1 MIFTEK
7 IKKPV
12 AMTMAAAVCTLLMA
26 SSASAMAD
34 TGAATVYKAADAVS
48 LKQHVTALSED
59 IGVRLMGTPNEY
71 AAAEYIEGQLDSYGY
86 DGQILEYSINAST
99 VAAIDINGQEY
110 YGNYYFDGEMQ
121 TITNPVVTDCTVDV
135 SKVTGVEV
143 FDNWNIKEGN
153 IAVVNYSLFTQL
165 AKISSDK
172 VAADKKTAEEAGI
185 EYTGPEAT
193 TAYEYVLQA
202 TEKAYG
208 KEAAAMIIYNDSS
221 IGSLSIK
228 DSNWNAL
235 SGNKVPVIAV
245 NTPLGE
251 DILAGKA
258 NSISALNRSISWNVE
273 AVKEASTEEPE
284 SIIYV
289 TSHLDSVMGA
299 PGATDNASAVAAIL
313 ELAKQYKNV
322 DTGGVEI
329 HFVAF
334 GGEEEGLLGSA
345 AFVSRIPEEDKA
357 IAINFNM
364 DMLSSTGT
372 FYGEELNAVSLDI
385 AGGKSATFNIAAALI
400 ITGSEDMQ
408 FIEGTENL
416 RWFKYGYSD
425 HQSFQDS
432 GIDAASMIRVTD
444 ESDDIED
451 INHTYKDNMVDNY
464 SLDRH
469 VECTN
474 MVSKGIAKAID
485 SKFTKVLEYY
495 EDAENGKV
503 VAADADQL
511 SYLYDEVVYV
521 FEKADGTTTET
532 TGYASKDYAAI
543 APENATLVSAKGVG
557 TGTANIAGT
566 YDKPITE
573 QYSTSMVVKEV
584 AAPESSDTNFVDTDT
599 NVTVEF
605 TNPLPEGSQ
614 IIVEFKDVNNDAYE
628 GIDNLLAVVDISA
641 LKDGN
646 IIPISDN
653 LMEIQIPLSK
663 EMQGYKYYQVAYL
676 EDGQIVEKINATV
689 KGDMLVFVTD
699 HLSEYAILGSNTP
712 FVDDETDQT
721 TVAKATNANSSST
734 DNQTDTSTSTPVT
747 GDSTDVMAL
756 VLLMT
761 VAGATMVAAGVKK
774 KSN

>member
-34 TGAATVYKAADAVS
+34 TGAATVYKAADAAS

-86 DGQILEYSINAST
+86 DGQISEYTINASA
-99 VAAIDINGQEY
+99 VAAIDIGEKQHY
-110 YGNYYFDGEMQ
+110 ANYYYAGEMNQ
-121 TITNPVVTDCTVDV
+121 IINPNISNCTLSEPTQEDLDVISTWSISAGDLVVVNSSLFSNLEAL
-135 SKVTGVEV
+135 SKVQAETDGTETAL
-143 FDNWNIKEGN
+143 K
-153 IAVVNYSLFTQL
+153 
-165 AKISSDK
+165 SSDFINQA
-172 VAADKKTAEEAGI
+172 VDKAEEANASAI
-185 EYTGPEAT
+185 
-193 TAYEYVLQA
+193 V
-202 TEKAYG
+202 
-208 KEAAAMIIYNDSS
+208 IYNDTGLRSQS
-221 IGSLSIK
+221 VK
-228 DSNWNAL
+228 V
-235 SGNKVPVIAV
+235 SGNTIPVIGA
-245 NTPLGE
+245 NTVIGE
-251 DILAGKA
+251 ELISNAG
-258 NSISALNRSISWNVE
+258 NISISKVERPISWNVE

-299 PGATDNASAVAAIL
+299 PGATDNASAVAAVL
-313 ELAKQYKNV
+313 ELAKQYKDV

-334 GGEEEGLLGSA
+334 GGEEAGLLGSA
-345 AFVSRIPEEDKA
+345 AFISQIPEEDKA

-416 RWFKYGYSD
+416 RWFKYGSSD

-495 EDAENGKV
+495 EDAENGKI
-503 VAADADQL
+503 VAADTEQL
-511 SYLYDEVVYV
+511 SYLYDEIVYV
-521 FEKADGTTTET
+521 FEKADGTTTQT
-532 TGYASKDYAAI
+532 TGYATNDYAVM
-543 APENATLVSAKGVG
+543 APADATLVSAQGVG

-566 YDKPITE
+566 FDKPKTE

-584 AAPESSDTNFVDTDT
+584 AAPESSDTNFVDTGT

-614 IIVEFKDVNNDAYE
+614 ITVEFKDVNNDAYE

-653 LMEIQIPLSK
+653 LMEIQIPLSE
-663 EMQGYKYYQVAYL
+663 EMKGYKYYQVAYL
-676 EDGQIVEKINATV
+676 EDGQIVEKINAIV
-689 KGDMLVFVTD
+689 KGDILVFVTD

-721 TVAKATNANSSST
+721 TLAKATNANSSST
-734 DNQTDTSTSTPVT
+734 DNQTDTSTSTPIT
-747 GDSTDVMAL
+747 RDSTDVMAL
-756 VLLMT
+756 MLLMT

>member
-34 TGAATVYKAADAVS
+34 TGAATVYKAADAAS

-86 DGQILEYSINAST
+86 DGQISEYQIKENKATT
-99 VAAIDINGQEY
+99 VVTVKIGDKEY
-110 YGNYYFDGEMQ
+110 YGNYYFDDEMQ
-121 TITNPVVTDCTVDV
+121 TITNPVISDCQVDASSEV
-135 SKVTGVEV
+135 GTAV
-143 FDNWNIKEGN
+143 FDSWNITEGSV
-153 IAVVNYSLFTQL
+153 AVVNNSLFSKL
-165 AKISSDK
+165 AEPD
-172 VAADKKTAEEAGI
+172 G
-185 EYTGPEAT
+185 
-193 TAYEYVLQA
+193 
-202 TEKAYG
+202 EKASTG
-208 KEAAAMIIYNDSS
+208 KYIVQAAEKAAEKGAKALVVYNDSG
-221 IGSLSIK
+221 IKSLSLK
-228 DSNWNAL
+228 DV
-235 SGNKVPVIAV
+235 SGNTIPVIAV
-245 NTPLGE
+245 NTTLGE
-251 DILAGKA
+251 DILEGEAKE
-258 NSISALNRSISWNVE
+258 ISMLDRSISWNVE

-299 PGATDNASAVAAIL
+299 PGATDNASAVAAVL
-313 ELAKQYKNV
+313 ELAKQYKDV

-334 GGEEEGLLGSA
+334 GGEESGLLGSA
-345 AFVSRIPEEDKA
+345 AYVSQIPEEDKA

-364 DMLSSTGT
+364 DMLSTSW
-372 FYGEELNAVSLDI
+372 EDANAVSLDI
-385 AGGKSATFNIAAALI
+385 AGGESAAFNIAAALI
-400 ITGSEDMQ
+400 ITESEDMN
-408 FIEGTENL
+408 FIDGTENL
-416 RWFKYGYSD
+416 RWYEYGASD
-425 HQSFQDS
+425 HESFQNS
-432 GIDAASMIRVTD
+432 GIDAASMIRATD
-444 ESDDIED
+444 KTDAIEPV
-451 INHTYKDNMVDNY
+451 NHSYMDNMVDNY

-503 VAADADQL
+503 VAADSEQL
-511 SYLYDEVVYV
+511 SYLYDEIVYV
-521 FEKADGTTTET
+521 FEKADGTTTQT
-532 TGYASKDYAAI
+532 TGYAANDYAVI
-543 APENATLVSAKGVG
+543 APADATLVSAQGVG

-566 YDKPITE
+566 FDKPKTE

-584 AAPESSDTNFVDTDT
+584 AAPEGGETDFTDTDT
-599 NVTVEF
+599 DVTVEF
-605 TNPLPEGSQ
+605 SKPLPEGSQ
-614 IIVEFKDVNNDAYE
+614 IKVEFKDVNDAVYE

-653 LMEIQIPLSK
+653 LMEIQIPLSE
-663 EMQGYKYYQVAYL
+663 EMKGYKYYQVAYL
-676 EDGQIVEKINATV
+676 EDGQIVEKINAIV

>member
-34 TGAATVYKAADAVS
+34 TGAATVYKAADAAS

-86 DGQILEYSINAST
+86 DGQISEYTINASA
-99 VAAIDINGQEY
+99 VAAIDIGEKQY
-110 YGNYYFDGEMQ
+110 YANYYYAGEMNQ
-121 TITNPVVTDCTVDV
+121 IINPNISNCTLSEPTQEDLDVISTWNISAGDLVVVNSSLFSDLEAL
-135 SKVTGVEV
+135 SKVQAETDGTETAL
-143 FDNWNIKEGN
+143 K
-153 IAVVNYSLFTQL
+153 
-165 AKISSDK
+165 SSDFINQ
-172 VAADKKTAEEAGI
+172 AIDKAEEA
-185 EYTGPEAT
+185 
-193 TAYEYVLQA
+193 
-202 TEKAYG
+202 KAS
-208 KEAAAMIIYNDSS
+208 AIVIYNDTGLRSQS
-221 IGSLSIK
+221 VK
-228 DSNWNAL
+228 V
-235 SGNKVPVIAV
+235 SGNTIPVIGA
-245 NTPLGE
+245 NTVIGE
-251 DILAGKA
+251 ELISNAG
-258 NSISALNRSISWNVE
+258 NISISKVERPISWNVE
-273 AVKEASTEEPE
+273 AVKESSTKEPE
-284 SIIYV
+284 AIIYV

-299 PGATDNASAVAAIL
+299 PGATDNASAVAAVL
-313 ELAKQYKNV
+313 ELAKQYKDV

-334 GGEEEGLLGSA
+334 GGEEAGLLGSA
-345 AFVSRIPEEDKA
+345 AFVSQIPEEDKA

-400 ITGSEDMQ
+400 ITGSKDMQ

-416 RWFKYGYSD
+416 RWFKYGSSD

-503 VAADADQL
+503 VAADTEQL
-511 SYLYDEVVYV
+511 SYLYDEIVYV
-521 FEKADGTTTET
+521 FEKADGTTTQT
-532 TGYASKDYAAI
+532 TGYATNDYAVI
-543 APENATLVSAKGVG
+543 APADATLVSAQGVG

-566 YDKPITE
+566 FDKPKTE

-614 IIVEFKDVNNDAYE
+614 ITVEFKDVNNGAYE

-653 LMEIQIPLSK
+653 LMEIQIPLSE
-663 EMQGYKYYQVAYL
+663 EMKGYKYYQVAYL

-689 KGDMLVFVTD
+689 KGDILVFVTD

-721 TVAKATNANSSST
+721 TLAKATNANSSST
-734 DNQTDTSTSTPVT
+734 DNQTDTSTSTPIT

>member
-34 TGAATVYKAADAVS
+34 TGAATVYKAADAAS

-86 DGQILEYSINAST
+86 DGQISEYTINASA
-99 VAAIDINGQEY
+99 VAAIDIGEKQHY
-110 YGNYYFDGEMQ
+110 ANYYYAGEMNQ
-121 TITNPVVTDCTVDV
+121 IINPNISNCTLSEPTQEDLDVISTWNISAGDLVVVNSSLFSDLEAL
-135 SKVTGVEV
+135 SKVQAETDGTETAL
-143 FDNWNIKEGN
+143 K
-153 IAVVNYSLFTQL
+153 
-165 AKISSDK
+165 SSDFINQA
-172 VAADKKTAEEAGI
+172 VDKAEEANASAI
-185 EYTGPEAT
+185 
-193 TAYEYVLQA
+193 V
-202 TEKAYG
+202 
-208 KEAAAMIIYNDSS
+208 IYNDTGLRSQS
-221 IGSLSIK
+221 VK
-228 DSNWNAL
+228 V
-235 SGNKVPVIAV
+235 SGNTIPVIGA
-245 NTPLGE
+245 NTVIGE
-251 DILAGKA
+251 ELISNAG
-258 NSISALNRSISWNVE
+258 NISISKVERPISWNVE

-299 PGATDNASAVAAIL
+299 PGATDNASAVAAVL

-334 GGEEEGLLGSA
+334 GGEEAGLLGSA
-345 AFVSRIPEEDKA
+345 AFVSQIPEEDKA

-416 RWFKYGYSD
+416 RWFKYGSSD

-451 INHTYKDNMVDNY
+451 INHTYKDNIVDNY

-503 VAADADQL
+503 VAADTEQL
-511 SYLYDEVVYV
+511 SYLYDEIVYV
-521 FEKADGTTTET
+521 FEKADGTTTQT
-532 TGYASKDYAAI
+532 TGYAANDYAAM
-543 APENATLVSAKGVG
+543 APADATLVSAQGVG

-566 YDKPITE
+566 FDKPKTE

-584 AAPESSDTNFVDTDT
+584 AAPESSDTNFVDTGT

-614 IIVEFKDVNNDAYE
+614 ITVEFKDVNNDAYE

-653 LMEIQIPLSK
+653 LMEIQIPLSE
-663 EMQGYKYYQVAYL
+663 EMKGYKYYQVAYL
-676 EDGQIVEKINATV
+676 ENGQIVEKINATV
-689 KGDMLVFVTD
+689 KGDILVFVTD

-721 TVAKATNANSSST
+721 TLAKATNANSSST
-734 DNQTDTSTSTPVT
+734 DNQTDTSTGTPTT
-747 GDSTDVMAL
+747 GDNTDVMAL

-761 VAGATMVAAGVKK
+761 VAGTTTVAAGIKK

>member
-86 DGQILEYSINAST
+86 DGQISEYTINASA
-99 VAAIDINGQEY
+99 VAAIDIGEKQY
-110 YGNYYFDGEMQ
+110 YANYYYAGEMNQ
-121 TITNPVVTDCTVDV
+121 IINPNISNCTLSEPTQEDLDVISTWNISAGDLVVVNSSLFSDLEAL
-135 SKVTGVEV
+135 SKVQAETDGTETAL
-143 FDNWNIKEGN
+143 K
-153 IAVVNYSLFTQL
+153 
-165 AKISSDK
+165 SSDFINQ
-172 VAADKKTAEEAGI
+172 AIDKAEEANASAI
-185 EYTGPEAT
+185 
-193 TAYEYVLQA
+193 V
-202 TEKAYG
+202 
-208 KEAAAMIIYNDSS
+208 IYNDTGLRSQS
-221 IGSLSIK
+221 VK
-228 DSNWNAL
+228 V
-235 SGNKVPVIAV
+235 SGNTIPVIGA
-245 NTPLGE
+245 NTVIGE
-251 DILAGKA
+251 ELISNAG
-258 NSISALNRSISWNVE
+258 NISISKVERPISWNVE

-299 PGATDNASAVAAIL
+299 PGATDNASAVAAVL

-334 GGEEEGLLGSA
+334 GGEEAGLLGSA
-345 AFVSRIPEEDKA
+345 AFVSQIPEEDKA

-416 RWFKYGYSD
+416 RWFKYGSSD

-495 EDAENGKV
+495 EDAENGKI
-503 VAADADQL
+503 VAADTEQL
-511 SYLYDEVVYV
+511 SYLYDEIVYV
-521 FEKADGTTTET
+521 FEKADGTTTQT
-532 TGYASKDYAAI
+532 TGYAANDYAVI
-543 APENATLVSAKGVG
+543 APADATLVSAQGVG

-566 YDKPITE
+566 FDKPKTE

-614 IIVEFKDVNNDAYE
+614 ITVEFKDVNNDAYE

-653 LMEIQIPLSK
+653 LMEIQIPLSE
-663 EMQGYKYYQVAYL
+663 EMKGYKYYQVAYL

-734 DNQTDTSTSTPVT
+734 DNQTDTSASTPIT

-756 VLLMT
+756 MLLMT
-761 VAGATMVAAGVKK
+761 VAGVTMVAAGVKK
-774 KSN
+774 KSNR

>member
-34 TGAATVYKAADAVS
+34 TGAATVYKAADAAS

-86 DGQILEYSINAST
+86 DGQISEYTINASA
-99 VAAIDINGQEY
+99 VAAIDIREKQHY
-110 YGNYYFDGEMQ
+110 ANYYYAGEMNQ
-121 TITNPVVTDCTVDV
+121 IINPNISNCTLSEPTQEDLDVISTWSISAGDLVVVNSSLFSNLEAL
-135 SKVTGVEV
+135 SKVQAETDGTETAL
-143 FDNWNIKEGN
+143 K
-153 IAVVNYSLFTQL
+153 
-165 AKISSDK
+165 SSDFINQA
-172 VAADKKTAEEAGI
+172 VDKAEEANASAI
-185 EYTGPEAT
+185 
-193 TAYEYVLQA
+193 V
-202 TEKAYG
+202 
-208 KEAAAMIIYNDSS
+208 IYNDTGLRSQS
-221 IGSLSIK
+221 VK
-228 DSNWNAL
+228 V
-235 SGNKVPVIAV
+235 SGNTIPVIGA
-245 NTPLGE
+245 NTVIGE
-251 DILAGKA
+251 ELISNAG
-258 NSISALNRSISWNVE
+258 NISISKVERPISWNVE

-299 PGATDNASAVAAIL
+299 PGATDNASAVAAVL

-334 GGEEEGLLGSA
+334 GGEEAGLLGSA
-345 AFVSRIPEEDKA
+345 AFVSQIPEEDKA

-416 RWFKYGYSD
+416 RWFKYGSSD

-503 VAADADQL
+503 VAADTEQL
-511 SYLYDEVVYV
+511 SYLYDEIVYV
-521 FEKADGTTTET
+521 FEKADGTTTQT
-532 TGYASKDYAAI
+532 TGYAANDYAAM
-543 APENATLVSAKGVG
+543 APADATLVSAQGVG

-566 YDKPITE
+566 FDKPKTE

-584 AAPESSDTNFVDTDT
+584 AAPESSDTNFVDTGT

-614 IIVEFKDVNNDAYE
+614 ITVEFKDVNNDAYE

-653 LMEIQIPLSK
+653 LMEIQIPLSE
-663 EMQGYKYYQVAYL
+663 EMKGYKYYQVAYL
-676 EDGQIVEKINATV
+676 ENGQIVEKINATV
-689 KGDMLVFVTD
+689 KGDILVFVTD

-721 TVAKATNANSSST
+721 TLAKATNANSSST
-734 DNQTDTSTSTPVT
+734 DNQTDTSTSTPIT

>member
-34 TGAATVYKAADAVS
+34 TGAATVYKAADAAS

-86 DGQILEYSINAST
+86 DGQISEYTINASA
-99 VAAIDINGQEY
+99 VAAIDIGEKQHY
-110 YGNYYFDGEMQ
+110 ANYYYAGEMNQ
-121 TITNPVVTDCTVDV
+121 IINPNISNCTLSEPTQEDLDVISTWSISAGDLVVVNSSLFSNLEAL
-135 SKVTGVEV
+135 SKVQAETDGTETAL
-143 FDNWNIKEGN
+143 K
-153 IAVVNYSLFTQL
+153 
-165 AKISSDK
+165 SSDFINQA
-172 VAADKKTAEEAGI
+172 VDKAEEANASAI
-185 EYTGPEAT
+185 
-193 TAYEYVLQA
+193 V
-202 TEKAYG
+202 
-208 KEAAAMIIYNDSS
+208 IYNDTGLRSQS
-221 IGSLSIK
+221 VK
-228 DSNWNAL
+228 V
-235 SGNKVPVIAV
+235 SGNTIPVIGA
-245 NTPLGE
+245 NTVIGE
-251 DILAGKA
+251 ELISNAG
-258 NSISALNRSISWNVE
+258 NISISKVERPISWNVE

-299 PGATDNASAVAAIL
+299 PGATDNASAVAAVL
-313 ELAKQYKNV
+313 ELAKQYKDV

-334 GGEEEGLLGSA
+334 GGEEAGLLGSA
-345 AFVSRIPEEDKA
+345 AFVSQIPEEDKA

-416 RWFKYGYSD
+416 RWFKYGSSD

-444 ESDDIED
+444 KSDDIED

-503 VAADADQL
+503 VAADTEQL
-511 SYLYDEVVYV
+511 SYLYDEIVYV
-521 FEKADGTTTET
+521 FEKADGTTTQT
-532 TGYASKDYAAI
+532 TGYAANDYAVI
-543 APENATLVSAKGVG
+543 APADATLVSAQGVG

-566 YDKPITE
+566 FDKPKTE

-614 IIVEFKDVNNDAYE
+614 ITVEFKDVNNDAYE

-653 LMEIQIPLSK
+653 LMEIQIPLSE

-676 EDGQIVEKINATV
+676 EDGQIVEKINAIV
-689 KGDMLVFVTD
+689 KGDILVFVTD

-721 TVAKATNANSSST
+721 TVAKATNTNSSST
-734 DNQTDTSTSTPVT
+734 DNQTDTSTGTPTT

-756 VLLMT
+756 VLLIT
-761 VAGATMVAAGVKK
+761 VAGATTVAAGIKK

>member
-12 AMTMAAAVCTLLMA
+12 TMTMAAAVCTLLMA

-34 TGAATVYKAADAVS
+34 TGAATVYKAADAAS

-86 DGQILEYSINAST
+86 DGQISEYQIKENKATT
-99 VAAIDINGQEY
+99 VVTVKIGDKEY
-110 YGNYYFDGEMQ
+110 YGNYYFDDEMQ
-121 TITNPVVTDCTVDV
+121 TITNPVISDCQVDASSEV
-135 SKVTGVEV
+135 GTAV
-143 FDNWNIKEGN
+143 FDSWNITEGSVA
-153 IAVVNYSLFTQL
+153 IVNNSLFSKL
-165 AKISSDK
+165 AEPD
-172 VAADKKTAEEAGI
+172 G
-185 EYTGPEAT
+185 
-193 TAYEYVLQA
+193 
-202 TEKAYG
+202 EKASTG
-208 KEAAAMIIYNDSS
+208 KYIVQAAEKAAEKGAKALIVYNDSS
-221 IGSLSIK
+221 IKSLSLK
-228 DSNWNAL
+228 DV
-235 SGNKVPVIAV
+235 SGNTIPVIAV
-245 NTPLGE
+245 NTTLGE
-251 DILAGKA
+251 DILEGGAKE
-258 NSISALNRSISWNVE
+258 ISMLDRSISWNVE

-299 PGATDNASAVAAIL
+299 PGATDNASAVAAVL
-313 ELAKQYKNV
+313 ELAKQYKDI

-334 GGEEEGLLGSA
+334 GGEEAGLLGSA
-345 AFVSRIPEEDKA
+345 AFVSQIPEEDKA

-372 FYGEELNAVSLDI
+372 FYDKDINADVNLNAVSLDI

-416 RWFKYGYSD
+416 RWFKYGSSD

-503 VAADADQL
+503 VAADTEQL
-511 SYLYDEVVYV
+511 SYLYDEIVYV
-521 FEKADGTTTET
+521 FEKADGTTTQT
-532 TGYASKDYAAI
+532 TGYAANDYAVI
-543 APENATLVSAKGVG
+543 APADATLVSAQGVG

-566 YDKPITE
+566 FNKPKTE

-614 IIVEFKDVNNDAYE
+614 LTVEFKDVNNGAYE

-653 LMEIQIPLSK
+653 LMEIQIPLSE
-663 EMQGYKYYQVAYL
+663 EMKGYKYYQVAYL
-676 EDGQIVEKINATV
+676 EDRQIVEKINATV

-756 VLLMT
+756 MLLMT
-761 VAGATMVAAGVKK
+761 VAGVTMVAAGVKK

>member
-34 TGAATVYKAADAVS
+34 TGAATVYKAADAAS

-86 DGQILEYSINAST
+86 DGQISEYTINASA
-99 VAAIDINGQEY
+99 VAAIDIGEKQY
-110 YGNYYFDGEMQ
+110 YANYYYASEMNQ
-121 TITNPVVTDCTVDV
+121 IINPNISNCTLSEPTQEDLDVISTWNISAGDLVVVNSSLFSDLEAL
-135 SKVTGVEV
+135 SKVQAETDGTETAL
-143 FDNWNIKEGN
+143 K
-153 IAVVNYSLFTQL
+153 
-165 AKISSDK
+165 SSDFINQA
-172 VAADKKTAEEAGI
+172 VDKAEEANASAI
-185 EYTGPEAT
+185 
-193 TAYEYVLQA
+193 V
-202 TEKAYG
+202 
-208 KEAAAMIIYNDSS
+208 IYNDTGLRSQS
-221 IGSLSIK
+221 VK
-228 DSNWNAL
+228 V
-235 SGNKVPVIAV
+235 SGNTIPVIGA
-245 NTPLGE
+245 NTVIGE
-251 DILAGKA
+251 ELISNAG
-258 NSISALNRSISWNVE
+258 NISISKVERPISWNVE

-299 PGATDNASAVAAIL
+299 PGATDNASAVAAVL

-334 GGEEEGLLGSA
+334 GGEEAGLLGSA
-345 AFVSRIPEEDKA
+345 AFVSQIPEEDKA

-416 RWFKYGYSD
+416 RWFKYGSSD

-503 VAADADQL
+503 VAADSEQL
-511 SYLYDEVVYV
+511 SYLYDEIVYV
-521 FEKADGTTTET
+521 FEKADGTTTQT
-532 TGYASKDYAAI
+532 TGYAANDYAVI
-543 APENATLVSAKGVG
+543 APADATLVSAQGVG

-566 YDKPITE
+566 FDKPKTE

-653 LMEIQIPLSK
+653 LMEIQIPLSE
-663 EMQGYKYYQVAYL
+663 EMKGYKYYQVAYL

-712 FVDDETDQT
+712 FVDDEKDQT

>member
-34 TGAATVYKAADAVS
+34 TGAATVYKAADAAS

-86 DGQILEYSINAST
+86 DGQISEYTINASA
-99 VAAIDINGQEY
+99 VAAIDIGEKQHY
-110 YGNYYFDGEMQ
+110 ANYYYAGEMNQ
-121 TITNPVVTDCTVDV
+121 IINPNISNCTLSEPTQEDLDVISTWSISAGDLVVVNSSLFSNLEAL
-135 SKVTGVEV
+135 SKVQAETDGTETAL
-143 FDNWNIKEGN
+143 K
-153 IAVVNYSLFTQL
+153 
-165 AKISSDK
+165 SSDFINQA
-172 VAADKKTAEEAGI
+172 VDKAEEANASAI
-185 EYTGPEAT
+185 
-193 TAYEYVLQA
+193 V
-202 TEKAYG
+202 
-208 KEAAAMIIYNDSS
+208 IYNDTGLRSQS
-221 IGSLSIK
+221 VK
-228 DSNWNAL
+228 V
-235 SGNKVPVIAV
+235 SGNTIPVIGA
-245 NTPLGE
+245 NTVIGE
-251 DILAGKA
+251 ELISNAG
-258 NSISALNRSISWNVE
+258 NISISKVERPISWNVE

-299 PGATDNASAVAAIL
+299 PGATDNASAVAAVL

-334 GGEEEGLLGSA
+334 GGEEAGLLGSA
-345 AFVSRIPEEDKA
+345 AFVSQIPEEDKA

-416 RWFKYGYSD
+416 RWFKYGSSD

-495 EDAENGKV
+495 EDAENGKI
-503 VAADADQL
+503 VAADTEQL
-511 SYLYDEVVYV
+511 SYLYDEIVYV
-521 FEKADGTTTET
+521 FEKADGTTTQT
-532 TGYASKDYAAI
+532 TGYAANDYAVI
-543 APENATLVSAKGVG
+543 APADATLVSAQGVG

-566 YDKPITE
+566 FDKPKTE

-584 AAPESSDTNFVDTDT
+584 AAPESSDTNFVDTGT

-614 IIVEFKDVNNDAYE
+614 ITVEFKDVNNDAYE

-653 LMEIQIPLSK
+653 LMEIQIPLSE
-663 EMQGYKYYQVAYL
+663 EMKGYKYYQVAYL
-676 EDGQIVEKINATV
+676 ENGQIVEKINATV
-689 KGDMLVFVTD
+689 KGDILVFVTD

-721 TVAKATNANSSST
+721 TLAKATNANSSST
-734 DNQTDTSTSTPVT
+734 DNQTDTSTSTPIT

-756 VLLMT
+756 MLLMT
-761 VAGATMVAAGVKK
+761 VAGVTMVAAGVKK

>member
-34 TGAATVYKAADAVS
+34 TGAATVYKAADAAS
-48 LKQHVTALSED
+48 LKQHVTVLSED

-86 DGQILEYSINAST
+86 DGQISEYTINASA
-99 VAAIDINGQEY
+99 VAAIDIGEKQHY
-110 YGNYYFDGEMQ
+110 ANYYYAGEMNQ
-121 TITNPVVTDCTVDV
+121 IINPNISNCTLSEPTQEDLDVISTWSISAGDLVVVNSSLFSNLEAL
-135 SKVTGVEV
+135 SKVQAETDGTETAL
-143 FDNWNIKEGN
+143 K
-153 IAVVNYSLFTQL
+153 
-165 AKISSDK
+165 SSDFINQA
-172 VAADKKTAEEAGI
+172 VDKAEEANASAI
-185 EYTGPEAT
+185 
-193 TAYEYVLQA
+193 V
-202 TEKAYG
+202 
-208 KEAAAMIIYNDSS
+208 IYNDTGLRSQS
-221 IGSLSIK
+221 VK
-228 DSNWNAL
+228 V
-235 SGNKVPVIAV
+235 SGNTIPVIGA
-245 NTPLGE
+245 NTVIGE
-251 DILAGKA
+251 ELISNAG
-258 NSISALNRSISWNVE
+258 NISISKVERPISWNVE

-299 PGATDNASAVAAIL
+299 PGATDNASAVAAVL
-313 ELAKQYKNV
+313 ELAKQYKGV

-334 GGEEEGLLGSA
+334 GGEEAGLLGSA
-345 AFVSRIPEEDKA
+345 AFVSQIPEEDKA

-416 RWFKYGYSD
+416 RWFKYGSSD

-503 VAADADQL
+503 VAADTEQL
-511 SYLYDEVVYV
+511 SYLYDEIVYV
-521 FEKADGTTTET
+521 FEKADGTITQT
-532 TGYASKDYAAI
+532 TGYAANDYAVI
-543 APENATLVSAKGVG
+543 APADATLVSAQGVG

-566 YDKPITE
+566 FDKPKTE

-614 IIVEFKDVNNDAYE
+614 ITVEFKDVNNDAYE

-653 LMEIQIPLSK
+653 LMEIQIPLSE

-676 EDGQIVEKINATV
+676 EDGQIVEKINAIV

-721 TVAKATNANSSST
+721 TVAKATNTNSSST
-734 DNQTDTSTSTPVT
+734 DNQTDTSTGTPTT

-761 VAGATMVAAGVKK
+761 VAGATTVAAGIKK

>member
-34 TGAATVYKAADAVS
+34 TGAATVYKAADAAS

-86 DGQILEYSINAST
+86 DGQISEYTINASA
-99 VAAIDINGQEY
+99 VAAIDIGEKQHY
-110 YGNYYFDGEMQ
+110 ANYYYAGEMNQ
-121 TITNPVVTDCTVDV
+121 IINPNISNCTLSEPTQEDLDVISTWSISAGDLVVVNSSLFSNLEAL
-135 SKVTGVEV
+135 SKVQAETDGTETAL
-143 FDNWNIKEGN
+143 K
-153 IAVVNYSLFTQL
+153 
-165 AKISSDK
+165 SSDFINQA
-172 VAADKKTAEEAGI
+172 VDKAEEVNASAI
-185 EYTGPEAT
+185 
-193 TAYEYVLQA
+193 
-202 TEKAYG
+202 
-208 KEAAAMIIYNDSS
+208 IIYNDTGLRSQS
-221 IGSLSIK
+221 VK
-228 DSNWNAL
+228 V
-235 SGNKVPVIAV
+235 SGNTIPVIGA
-245 NTPLGE
+245 NTVIGE
-251 DILAGKA
+251 ELISNAG
-258 NSISALNRSISWNVE
+258 NISISKVERPISWNVE

-299 PGATDNASAVAAIL
+299 PGATDNASAVAAVL
-313 ELAKQYKNV
+313 ELAKQYKDV

-334 GGEEEGLLGSA
+334 GGEEAGLLGSA
-345 AFVSRIPEEDKA
+345 AFVSQIPEEDKA

-416 RWFKYGYSD
+416 RWFKYGSSD

-503 VAADADQL
+503 VAADTEQL
-511 SYLYDEVVYV
+511 SYLYDEIVYV
-521 FEKADGTTTET
+521 FEKADGTTTQT
-532 TGYASKDYAAI
+532 TGYAANDYAVI
-543 APENATLVSAKGVG
+543 APADATLVSAQGVG

-566 YDKPITE
+566 FDKPKTE

-584 AAPESSDTNFVDTDT
+584 AAPESSDTNFVDTGT

-614 IIVEFKDVNNDAYE
+614 ITVEFKDVNNDAYE

-653 LMEIQIPLSK
+653 LMEIQIPLSE
-663 EMQGYKYYQVAYL
+663 EMKGYKYYQVAYL
-676 EDGQIVEKINATV
+676 ENGQIVEKINATV
-689 KGDMLVFVTD
+689 KGDILVFVTD

-721 TVAKATNANSSST
+721 TLAKATNANSSST
-734 DNQTDTSTSTPVT
+734 DNQTDTSTSTPIT

-756 VLLMT
+756 MLLMT
-761 VAGATMVAAGVKK
+761 VAGVTMVAAGVKK

>member
-34 TGAATVYKAADAVS
+34 TGAATVYKAADAAS

-86 DGQILEYSINAST
+86 DGQISEYTINASA
-99 VAAIDINGQEY
+99 VAAIDIGEKQY
-110 YGNYYFDGEMQ
+110 YANYYYAGEMNQ
-121 TITNPVVTDCTVDV
+121 IINPNISNCTLSEPTQEDLDVISTWSISAGDLVVVNSSLFSDLEAL
-135 SKVTGVEV
+135 SKVQAETDGTETAL
-143 FDNWNIKEGN
+143 K
-153 IAVVNYSLFTQL
+153 
-165 AKISSDK
+165 SSDFINQA
-172 VAADKKTAEEAGI
+172 VDKAEEANASAI
-185 EYTGPEAT
+185 
-193 TAYEYVLQA
+193 
-202 TEKAYG
+202 
-208 KEAAAMIIYNDSS
+208 IIYNDTGLRSQS
-221 IGSLSIK
+221 VK
-228 DSNWNAL
+228 V
-235 SGNKVPVIAV
+235 SGNTIPVIGA
-245 NTPLGE
+245 NTVIGE
-251 DILAGKA
+251 ELISNAG
-258 NSISALNRSISWNVE
+258 NISISKVERPISWNVE

-299 PGATDNASAVAAIL
+299 PGATDNASAVAAVL

-334 GGEEEGLLGSA
+334 GGEEAGLLGSA
-345 AFVSRIPEEDKA
+345 AFVSQIPEEDKA

-416 RWFKYGYSD
+416 RWFKYGSSD

-444 ESDDIED
+444 KSDDIED
-451 INHTYKDNMVDNY
+451 INHTYKDNIVDNY

-503 VAADADQL
+503 VAADTEQL
-511 SYLYDEVVYV
+511 SYLYDEIVYV
-521 FEKADGTTTET
+521 FEKADGTTTQT
-532 TGYASKDYAAI
+532 TGYAANDYAVI
-543 APENATLVSAKGVG
+543 APADATLVSAQGVG

-566 YDKPITE
+566 FDKPKTE

-584 AAPESSDTNFVDTDT
+584 AAPESSDTNFVDTGT

-614 IIVEFKDVNNDAYE
+614 ITVEFKDVNNDAYE

-653 LMEIQIPLSK
+653 LMEIQIPLSE
-663 EMQGYKYYQVAYL
+663 EMKGYKYYQVAYL
-676 EDGQIVEKINATV
+676 ENGQIVEKINATV
-689 KGDMLVFVTD
+689 KGDILVFVTD

-721 TVAKATNANSSST
+721 TLAKATKANSSST
-734 DNQTDTSTSTPVT
+734 DNQTDTSTSTPIT

-756 VLLMT
+756 MLLMT
-761 VAGATMVAAGVKK
+761 VAGVTMVAAGVKK

>member
-34 TGAATVYKAADAVS
+34 TGAATVYKAADAAS

-86 DGQILEYSINAST
+86 DGQISEYTINASA
-99 VAAIDINGQEY
+99 VAAIDIGEKQHY
-110 YGNYYFDGEMQ
+110 ANYYYAGEMNQ
-121 TITNPVVTDCTVDV
+121 IINPNISNCTLSEPTQEDLDV
-135 SKVTGVEV
+135 IST
-143 FDNWNIKEGN
+143 WNISAGDLV
-153 IAVVNYSLFTQL
+153 VVNSSLFSNLEALSKMQAEADGTETAL
-165 AKISSDK
+165 KSSDFINQA
-172 VAADKKTAEEAGI
+172 VDKAEEANASAI
-185 EYTGPEAT
+185 
-193 TAYEYVLQA
+193 V
-202 TEKAYG
+202 
-208 KEAAAMIIYNDSS
+208 IYNDTGLRSQS
-221 IGSLSIK
+221 VK
-228 DSNWNAL
+228 V
-235 SGNKVPVIAV
+235 SGNTIPVIGA
-245 NTPLGE
+245 NTVIGE
-251 DILAGKA
+251 ELISNAG
-258 NSISALNRSISWNVE
+258 NISISKVERPISWNVE

-299 PGATDNASAVAAIL
+299 PGATDNASAVAAVL
-313 ELAKQYKNV
+313 ELAKQYKDV

-334 GGEEEGLLGSA
+334 GGEEAGLLGSA
-345 AFVSRIPEEDKA
+345 AFVSQIPEEDKA

-416 RWFKYGYSD
+416 RWFKYGSSD

-451 INHTYKDNMVDNY
+451 INHTYKDNIVDNY

-503 VAADADQL
+503 VAADTEQL
-511 SYLYDEVVYV
+511 SYLYDEIVYV
-521 FEKADGTTTET
+521 FEKADGTTTQT
-532 TGYASKDYAAI
+532 TGYAANDYAVI
-543 APENATLVSAKGVG
+543 APADATLVSAQGVG

-566 YDKPITE
+566 FDKPKTE

-584 AAPESSDTNFVDTDT
+584 AAPESSDTNFVDTGT

-614 IIVEFKDVNNDAYE
+614 ITVEFKDVNNDAYE

-653 LMEIQIPLSK
+653 LMEIQIPLSE
-663 EMQGYKYYQVAYL
+663 EMKGYKYYQVAYL
-676 EDGQIVEKINATV
+676 ENGQIVEKINATV
-689 KGDMLVFVTD
+689 KGDILVFVTD

-712 FVDDETDQT
+712 FVDDATDQT
-721 TVAKATNANSSST
+721 TLAKATNANSSST
-734 DNQTDTSTSTPVT
+734 DNQTDTSTSTPIT

-761 VAGATMVAAGVKK
+761 VAGATMVAACVKK

>member
-34 TGAATVYKAADAVS
+34 TGAATVYKAADAAS

-86 DGQILEYSINAST
+86 DGQISEYTINASA
-99 VAAIDINGQEY
+99 VAAIDIGEKQY
-110 YGNYYFDGEMQ
+110 YANYYYAGEMNQ
-121 TITNPVVTDCTVDV
+121 IINPNISNCTLIEPTQEDLDVISTWSISAGDLVVVNSSLFSNLEAL
-135 SKVTGVEV
+135 SKVQAETDGTETAL
-143 FDNWNIKEGN
+143 K
-153 IAVVNYSLFTQL
+153 
-165 AKISSDK
+165 SSDFINQA
-172 VAADKKTAEEAGI
+172 VDKAEEANASAI
-185 EYTGPEAT
+185 
-193 TAYEYVLQA
+193 V
-202 TEKAYG
+202 
-208 KEAAAMIIYNDSS
+208 IYNDTGLRSQS
-221 IGSLSIK
+221 VK
-228 DSNWNAL
+228 V
-235 SGNKVPVIAV
+235 SGNTIPVIGA
-245 NTPLGE
+245 NTVIGE
-251 DILAGKA
+251 ELISNAG
-258 NSISALNRSISWNVE
+258 NISISKVERPISWNVE

-299 PGATDNASAVAAIL
+299 PGATDNASAVAAVL

-334 GGEEEGLLGSA
+334 GGEEAGLLGSA
-345 AFVSRIPEEDKA
+345 AFVSQITEEDKA

-372 FYGEELNAVSLDI
+372 FYDKDINADVNLNAVSLDI

-400 ITGSEDMQ
+400 ITGSEDLQ

-416 RWFKYGYSD
+416 RWFKYGSSD

-444 ESDDIED
+444 KSDDIED

-503 VAADADQL
+503 VAADTEQL
-511 SYLYDEVVYV
+511 SYLYDEIVYV
-521 FEKADGTTTET
+521 FEKADGTTTQT
-532 TGYASKDYAAI
+532 TGYAANDYAVI
-543 APENATLVSAKGVG
+543 APADATLVSAQGVG

-566 YDKPITE
+566 FDKPKTE
-573 QYSTSMVVKEV
+573 QYSTFMVVKEV
-584 AAPESSDTNFVDTDT
+584 AAPESSDTNFVDTGT

-614 IIVEFKDVNNDAYE
+614 ITVEFKDVNNDAYE

-653 LMEIQIPLSK
+653 LMEIQIPLSE
-663 EMQGYKYYQVAYL
+663 EMKGYKYYQVAYL
-676 EDGQIVEKINATV
+676 ENGQIVEKINATV
-689 KGDMLVFVTD
+689 KGDILVFVTD
-699 HLSEYAILGSNTP
+699 HLSEYAILGLNTP

-721 TVAKATNANSSST
+721 TLAKATNANSSST
-734 DNQTDTSTSTPVT
+734 DNQTDTSTSTPIT

>member
-34 TGAATVYKAADAVS
+34 TGAANVYKAADAAS

-86 DGQILEYSINAST
+86 DGQISEYTINASA
-99 VAAIDINGQEY
+99 VAAIDIGEKQHY
-110 YGNYYFDGEMQ
+110 ANYYYAGEMNQ
-121 TITNPVVTDCTVDV
+121 IINPNISNCTLSEPTQEDLDVISTWNISAGDLVVVNSSLFSDLEAL
-135 SKVTGVEV
+135 SKVQAETDGTETAL
-143 FDNWNIKEGN
+143 K
-153 IAVVNYSLFTQL
+153 
-165 AKISSDK
+165 SSDFINQA
-172 VAADKKTAEEAGI
+172 VDKAEEANASAI
-185 EYTGPEAT
+185 
-193 TAYEYVLQA
+193 V
-202 TEKAYG
+202 
-208 KEAAAMIIYNDSS
+208 IYNDTGLRSQS
-221 IGSLSIK
+221 VK
-228 DSNWNAL
+228 V
-235 SGNKVPVIAV
+235 SGNTIPVIGA
-245 NTPLGE
+245 NTVIGE
-251 DILAGKA
+251 ELISNAG
-258 NSISALNRSISWNVE
+258 NISISKVERPISWNVE

-299 PGATDNASAVAAIL
+299 PGATDNASAVAAVL
-313 ELAKQYKNV
+313 ELAKQYKDV

-334 GGEEEGLLGSA
+334 GGEEAGLLGSA
-345 AFVSRIPEEDKA
+345 AFVSQIPEEDKA

-416 RWFKYGYSD
+416 RWFKYGSSD

-444 ESDDIED
+444 KSDDIED

-503 VAADADQL
+503 VAADTEQL
-511 SYLYDEVVYV
+511 SYLYDEIVYV
-521 FEKADGTTTET
+521 FEKADGTITQT
-532 TGYASKDYAAI
+532 TGYAANDYAVI
-543 APENATLVSAKGVG
+543 APADATLVSAQGVG

-566 YDKPITE
+566 FDKPKTE

-584 AAPESSDTNFVDTDT
+584 AAPESSDTNFVDTGT

-614 IIVEFKDVNNDAYE
+614 ITVEFKDVNNDAYE

-653 LMEIQIPLSK
+653 LMEIQIPLSE
-663 EMQGYKYYQVAYL
+663 EMKGYKYYQVAYL
-676 EDGQIVEKINATV
+676 ENGQIVEKINATV
-689 KGDMLVFVTD
+689 KGDILVFVTD

-721 TVAKATNANSSST
+721 TLAKATNANSSST
-734 DNQTDTSTSTPVT
+734 DNQTDTSTNTPIT

-756 VLLMT
+756 MLLMT
-761 VAGATMVAAGVKK
+761 VAGVTMVAAGVKK

>member
-34 TGAATVYKAADAVS
+34 TGAATVYKAADAAS

-86 DGQILEYSINAST
+86 DGQISEYTINASA
-99 VAAIDINGQEY
+99 VAAIDIGEKQHY
-110 YGNYYFDGEMQ
+110 ANYYYAGEMNQ
-121 TITNPVVTDCTVDV
+121 IINPNISNCTLSEPTQEDLDVISTWSISAGDLVVVNSSLFSNLEAL
-135 SKVTGVEV
+135 SKVQAETDGTETAL
-143 FDNWNIKEGN
+143 K
-153 IAVVNYSLFTQL
+153 
-165 AKISSDK
+165 SSDFINQA
-172 VAADKKTAEEAGI
+172 VDKAEEANASAI
-185 EYTGPEAT
+185 
-193 TAYEYVLQA
+193 V
-202 TEKAYG
+202 
-208 KEAAAMIIYNDSS
+208 IYNDTGLRSQS
-221 IGSLSIK
+221 VK
-228 DSNWNAL
+228 V
-235 SGNKVPVIAV
+235 SGNTIPVIGA
-245 NTPLGE
+245 NTVIGE
-251 DILAGKA
+251 ELISNAG
-258 NSISALNRSISWNVE
+258 NISISKVERPISWNVE

-299 PGATDNASAVAAIL
+299 PGATDNASAVAAVL

-322 DTGGVEI
+322 DAGGVEI

-334 GGEEEGLLGSA
+334 GGEEAGLLGSA
-345 AFVSRIPEEDKA
+345 AFVSQIPEEDKA

-416 RWFKYGYSD
+416 RWFKYGSSD

-451 INHTYKDNMVDNY
+451 INHTYKDNIVDNY

-503 VAADADQL
+503 VAADTEQL
-511 SYLYDEVVYV
+511 SYLYDEIVYV
-521 FEKADGTTTET
+521 FEKADGTTTQT
-532 TGYASKDYAAI
+532 TGYAANDYAAM
-543 APENATLVSAKGVG
+543 APADATLVSAQGVG

-566 YDKPITE
+566 FDKPKTE

-584 AAPESSDTNFVDTDT
+584 AAPESSDTNFVDTGT

-614 IIVEFKDVNNDAYE
+614 ITVEFKDVNNDAYE

-653 LMEIQIPLSK
+653 LMEIQIPLSE
-663 EMQGYKYYQVAYL
+663 EMKGYKYYQVAYL
-676 EDGQIVEKINATV
+676 ENGQIVEKINATV
-689 KGDMLVFVTD
+689 KGDILVFVTD

-721 TVAKATNANSSST
+721 TLAKATNANSSST
-734 DNQTDTSTSTPVT
+734 DNQTDTSTSTPIT

-756 VLLMT
+756 MLLMT

>member
-34 TGAATVYKAADAVS
+34 TGAATVYKAADAAS

-86 DGQILEYSINAST
+86 DGQISEYTINASA
-99 VAAIDINGQEY
+99 VAAIDIGEKQHY
-110 YGNYYFDGEMQ
+110 ANYYYAGEMNQ
-121 TITNPVVTDCTVDV
+121 IINPNISNCTLSEPTQEDLDVISTWSISAGDLVVVNSSLFSNLEAL
-135 SKVTGVEV
+135 SKVQAETDGTETAL
-143 FDNWNIKEGN
+143 K
-153 IAVVNYSLFTQL
+153 
-165 AKISSDK
+165 SSDFINQA
-172 VAADKKTAEEAGI
+172 VDKAEEANASAI
-185 EYTGPEAT
+185 
-193 TAYEYVLQA
+193 V
-202 TEKAYG
+202 
-208 KEAAAMIIYNDSS
+208 IYNDTGRRSQS
-221 IGSLSIK
+221 VK
-228 DSNWNAL
+228 V
-235 SGNKVPVIAV
+235 SGNTIPVIGA
-245 NTPLGE
+245 NTVIGE
-251 DILAGKA
+251 ELISNAG
-258 NSISALNRSISWNVE
+258 NISISKVERPISWNVE

-299 PGATDNASAVAAIL
+299 PGATDNASAVAAVL
-313 ELAKQYKNV
+313 ELAKQYKDV

-334 GGEEEGLLGSA
+334 GGEEAGLLGSA
-345 AFVSRIPEEDKA
+345 AFVSQIPEEDKA

-416 RWFKYGYSD
+416 RWFKYGSSD

-503 VAADADQL
+503 VAADTEQL
-511 SYLYDEVVYV
+511 SYLYDEIVYV
-521 FEKADGTTTET
+521 FEKADGTTTQT
-532 TGYASKDYAAI
+532 TGYAANDYAVI
-543 APENATLVSAKGVG
+543 APADATLVSAQGVG

-566 YDKPITE
+566 FDKPKTE

-584 AAPESSDTNFVDTDT
+584 AAPESSDTNFVDTGT

-614 IIVEFKDVNNDAYE
+614 ITVEFKDVNNDAYE

-653 LMEIQIPLSK
+653 LMEIQIPLSE
-663 EMQGYKYYQVAYL
+663 EMKGYKYYQVAYL
-676 EDGQIVEKINATV
+676 ENGQIVEKINATV
-689 KGDMLVFVTD
+689 KGDILVFVTD

-721 TVAKATNANSSST
+721 TLAKATNANSSST
-734 DNQTDTSTSTPVT
+734 DNQTDTSTSTPIT

-756 VLLMT
+756 MLLMT

>member
-34 TGAATVYKAADAVS
+34 TGAATVYKAADAAS

-86 DGQILEYSINAST
+86 DGQISEYTINASA
-99 VAAIDINGQEY
+99 VAAIDIGEKQHY
-110 YGNYYFDGEMQ
+110 ANYYYAGEMNQ
-121 TITNPVVTDCTVDV
+121 IINPNISNCTLSEPTQEDLDVISTWSISAGDLVVVNSSLFSNLEAL
-135 SKVTGVEV
+135 SKVQAETDGTETAL
-143 FDNWNIKEGN
+143 K
-153 IAVVNYSLFTQL
+153 
-165 AKISSDK
+165 SSDFINQA
-172 VAADKKTAEEAGI
+172 VDKAEEANASAI
-185 EYTGPEAT
+185 
-193 TAYEYVLQA
+193 V
-202 TEKAYG
+202 
-208 KEAAAMIIYNDSS
+208 IYNDTGLRSQS
-221 IGSLSIK
+221 VK
-228 DSNWNAL
+228 V
-235 SGNKVPVIAV
+235 SGNTIPVIGA
-245 NTPLGE
+245 NTVIGE
-251 DILAGKA
+251 ELISNAG
-258 NSISALNRSISWNVE
+258 NISISKVERPISWNVE
-273 AVKEASTEEPE
+273 AVKGASTEEPE

-299 PGATDNASAVAAIL
+299 PGATDNASAVAAVL
-313 ELAKQYKNV
+313 ELAKQYKDV

-334 GGEEEGLLGSA
+334 GGEEAGLLGSA
-345 AFVSRIPEEDKA
+345 AFVSQIPEEDKA

-416 RWFKYGYSD
+416 RWFKYGSSD

-444 ESDDIED
+444 KSDDIED
-451 INHTYKDNMVDNY
+451 INHTYKDNIVDNY

-503 VAADADQL
+503 VAADTEQL
-511 SYLYDEVVYV
+511 SYLYDEIVYV
-521 FEKADGTTTET
+521 FEKADGTTTQT
-532 TGYASKDYAAI
+532 TGYAANDYAVI
-543 APENATLVSAKGVG
+543 APADATLVSAQGVG

-566 YDKPITE
+566 FDKPKTE

-584 AAPESSDTNFVDTDT
+584 AAPESSDTNFVDTGT

-614 IIVEFKDVNNDAYE
+614 ITVEFKDVNNDAYE

-653 LMEIQIPLSK
+653 LMEIQIPLSE

-676 EDGQIVEKINATV
+676 EDGQIVEKINAIV

-721 TVAKATNANSSST
+721 TVAKATNTNSSST
-734 DNQTDTSTSTPVT
+734 DNQTDTSTGTPTT
-747 GDSTDVMAL
+747 GDSTDAMAL

-761 VAGATMVAAGVKK
+761 VAGATTVAAGVKK
-774 KSN
+774 KSNR

>member
-34 TGAATVYKAADAVS
+34 TGAATVYKAADAAS

-99 VAAIDINGQEY
+99 VAAIDIKGQEY

-135 SKVTGVEV
+135 STVTGVEV
-143 FDNWNIKEGN
+143 FDSWNIKEGN

-172 VAADKKTAEEAGI
+172 VAADKKAAEETGI

-221 IGSLSIK
+221 IGSLSIR
-228 DSNWNAL
+228 DSNWNSL
-235 SGNKVPVIAV
+235 SGNKIPVIAV

-258 NSISALNRSISWNVE
+258 NSISTLNRSISWNVE

-299 PGATDNASAVAAIL
+299 PGATDNASAVAAVL
-313 ELAKQYKNV
+313 ELAKQYKDV

-334 GGEEEGLLGSA
+334 GGEEAGLLGSA
-345 AFVSRIPEEDKA
+345 AFVSQIPEEDKA

-364 DMLSSTGT
+364 DMLSTSW
-372 FYGEELNAVSLDI
+372 EDANAVSLDI
-385 AGGKSATFNIAAALI
+385 APYGDGEFNIAAAFI
-400 ITGSEDMQ
+400 ITGYEDVQ
-408 FIEGTENL
+408 LIAGTDNL
-416 RWFKYGYSD
+416 RWYAYGSSD
-425 HQSFQDS
+425 HQSFYNA
-432 GIDAASMIRVTD
+432 GIDAASMIRATD
-444 ESDDIED
+444 KTDAIEPV
-451 INHTYKDNMVDNY
+451 NHTYKDNMVDNY

-503 VAADADQL
+503 VAADTEQL
-511 SYLYDEVVYV
+511 SYLYDEIVYV
-521 FEKADGTTTET
+521 FEKADGTTTQT
-532 TGYASKDYAAI
+532 TGYATKDYAVI
-543 APENATLVSAKGVG
+543 APADATLVSAQGVG

-566 YDKPITE
+566 FDKPKTE

-584 AAPESSDTNFVDTDT
+584 AAPESSDTNFVDTST

-614 IIVEFKDVNNDAYE
+614 ITVEFKDVNNDAYE

-653 LMEIQIPLSK
+653 LMEIQMPLSE
-663 EMQGYKYYQVAYL
+663 EMKGYKYYQVAYL
-676 EDGQIVEKINATV
+676 ENGQIVEKINATV
-689 KGDMLVFVTD
+689 KGDILVFVTD

-721 TVAKATNANSSST
+721 TLAKATNANSSST
-734 DNQTDTSTSTPVT
+734 DNQTDTSTSTPIT

-756 VLLMT
+756 MLLMT
-761 VAGATMVAAGVKK
+761 VAGGTMVAAGVKK

>member
-34 TGAATVYKAADAVS
+34 TGAATVYKAADAAS

-86 DGQILEYSINAST
+86 DGQISEYTINASA
-99 VAAIDINGQEY
+99 VAAIDIGEKQHY
-110 YGNYYFDGEMQ
+110 ANYYYAGEMNQ
-121 TITNPVVTDCTVDV
+121 IINPNISNCTLSEPTQEDLDVISTWSISAGDLVVVNSSLFSNLEAL
-135 SKVTGVEV
+135 SKVQAETDGTETAL
-143 FDNWNIKEGN
+143 K
-153 IAVVNYSLFTQL
+153 
-165 AKISSDK
+165 SSDFINQA
-172 VAADKKTAEEAGI
+172 VDKAEEANASAI
-185 EYTGPEAT
+185 
-193 TAYEYVLQA
+193 V
-202 TEKAYG
+202 
-208 KEAAAMIIYNDSS
+208 IYNDTGLRSQS
-221 IGSLSIK
+221 VK
-228 DSNWNAL
+228 V
-235 SGNKVPVIAV
+235 SGNTIPVIGA
-245 NTPLGE
+245 NTVIGE
-251 DILAGKA
+251 ELISNAG
-258 NSISALNRSISWNVE
+258 NISISKVERPISWNVE
-273 AVKEASTEEPE
+273 AVKEASTKEPE

-299 PGATDNASAVAAIL
+299 PGATDNASAVAAVL

-334 GGEEEGLLGSA
+334 GGEEAGLLGSA
-345 AFVSRIPEEDKA
+345 AFVSQIPEEDKA

-416 RWFKYGYSD
+416 RWFKYGSSD

-451 INHTYKDNMVDNY
+451 INHTYKDNIVDNY

-503 VAADADQL
+503 VAADTEQL
-511 SYLYDEVVYV
+511 SYLYDEIVYV
-521 FEKADGTTTET
+521 FEKADGTTTQT
-532 TGYASKDYAAI
+532 TGYAANDYAVI
-543 APENATLVSAKGVG
+543 APADATLVSAQGVG

-566 YDKPITE
+566 FDKPKTE

-584 AAPESSDTNFVDTDT
+584 AAPESSDTNFVDTGT

-614 IIVEFKDVNNDAYE
+614 ITVEFKDVNNDAYE

-653 LMEIQIPLSK
+653 LMEIQIPLSE
-663 EMQGYKYYQVAYL
+663 EMKGYKYYQVAYL
-676 EDGQIVEKINATV
+676 ENGQIVEKINATV
-689 KGDMLVFVTD
+689 KGDILVFVTD

-721 TVAKATNANSSST
+721 TLAKATNANSSST
-734 DNQTDTSTSTPVT
+734 DNQTDTSTSTPIT

-761 VAGATMVAAGVKK
+761 VAGATMVAACVKK

>member
-34 TGAATVYKAADAVS
+34 TGAATVYKAADAAS

-86 DGQILEYSINAST
+86 DGQISEYTINASA
-99 VAAIDINGQEY
+99 VAAIDIGEKQHY
-110 YGNYYFDGEMQ
+110 ANYYYAGEMNQ
-121 TITNPVVTDCTVDV
+121 IINPNISNCTLSEPTQEDLDVISTWNISAGDLVVVNSSLFSDLEAL
-135 SKVTGVEV
+135 SKVQAETDGTETAL
-143 FDNWNIKEGN
+143 K
-153 IAVVNYSLFTQL
+153 
-165 AKISSDK
+165 SSDFINQA
-172 VAADKKTAEEAGI
+172 VDKAEEANASAI
-185 EYTGPEAT
+185 
-193 TAYEYVLQA
+193 V
-202 TEKAYG
+202 
-208 KEAAAMIIYNDSS
+208 IYNDTGLRSQS
-221 IGSLSIK
+221 VK
-228 DSNWNAL
+228 V
-235 SGNKVPVIAV
+235 SGNTIPVIGA
-245 NTPLGE
+245 NTVIGE
-251 DILAGKA
+251 ELISNAG
-258 NSISALNRSISWNVE
+258 NISISKVERPISWNVE

-299 PGATDNASAVAAIL
+299 PGATDNASAVAAVL

-334 GGEEEGLLGSA
+334 GGEEAGLLGSA
-345 AFVSRIPEEDKA
+345 AFVSQIPEEDKA

-416 RWFKYGYSD
+416 RWFKYGSSD

-503 VAADADQL
+503 VAADTEQL
-511 SYLYDEVVYV
+511 SYLYDEIVYV
-521 FEKADGTTTET
+521 FEKADGTTTQT
-532 TGYASKDYAAI
+532 TGYAANDYAVI
-543 APENATLVSAKGVG
+543 APADATLVSAQGVG

-566 YDKPITE
+566 FDKPKTE

-584 AAPESSDTNFVDTDT
+584 AAPESSDTNFVDTGT

-614 IIVEFKDVNNDAYE
+614 ITVEFKDVNNDAYE

-653 LMEIQIPLSK
+653 LMEIQIPLSE

-676 EDGQIVEKINATV
+676 EDGQIVEKINAIV

-721 TVAKATNANSSST
+721 TVAKATNTNSSST
-734 DNQTDTSTSTPVT
+734 DNQTDTSTGTPTT
-747 GDSTDVMAL
+747 GDNTDVMAL

-761 VAGATMVAAGVKK
+761 VAGATTVAAGIKK

>member
-34 TGAATVYKAADAVS
+34 TGAATVYKAADAAS

-86 DGQILEYSINAST
+86 DGQISEYTINASA
-99 VAAIDINGQEY
+99 VAAIDIGEKQHY
-110 YGNYYFDGEMQ
+110 ANYYYAGEMNQ
-121 TITNPVVTDCTVDV
+121 IINPNISNCTLSEPTQEDLDVISTWSISAGDLVVVNSSLFSNLEAL
-135 SKVTGVEV
+135 SKVQAETDGTETAL
-143 FDNWNIKEGN
+143 K
-153 IAVVNYSLFTQL
+153 
-165 AKISSDK
+165 SSDFINQA
-172 VAADKKTAEEAGI
+172 VDKAEEANASAI
-185 EYTGPEAT
+185 
-193 TAYEYVLQA
+193 V
-202 TEKAYG
+202 
-208 KEAAAMIIYNDSS
+208 IYNDTGLRSQS
-221 IGSLSIK
+221 VK
-228 DSNWNAL
+228 V
-235 SGNKVPVIAV
+235 SGNTIPVIGA
-245 NTPLGE
+245 NTVIGE
-251 DILAGKA
+251 ELISNAG
-258 NSISALNRSISWNVE
+258 NISISKVERPISWNVE

-299 PGATDNASAVAAIL
+299 PGATDNASAVAAVL
-313 ELAKQYKNV
+313 ELAKQYKGV

-334 GGEEEGLLGSA
+334 GGEEAGLLGSA
-345 AFVSRIPEEDKA
+345 AFVSQIPEEDKA

-416 RWFKYGYSD
+416 RWFKYGSSD

-503 VAADADQL
+503 VAADTEQL
-511 SYLYDEVVYV
+511 SYLYDEIVYV
-521 FEKADGTTTET
+521 FEKADGTTTQT
-532 TGYASKDYAAI
+532 TGYAANDYAVI
-543 APENATLVSAKGVG
+543 APADATLVSAQGVG

-566 YDKPITE
+566 FDKPKTE

-584 AAPESSDTNFVDTDT
+584 AAPESSDTNFVDTGT

-614 IIVEFKDVNNDAYE
+614 ITVEFKDVNNDAYE

-653 LMEIQIPLSK
+653 LMEIQIPLSE
-663 EMQGYKYYQVAYL
+663 EMKGYKYYQVAYL
-676 EDGQIVEKINATV
+676 ENGQIVEKINATV
-689 KGDMLVFVTD
+689 KGDILVFVTD

-721 TVAKATNANSSST
+721 TLAKATNANSSST
-734 DNQTDTSTSTPVT
+734 DNQTDTSTSTPIT

-756 VLLMT
+756 MLLMT
-761 VAGATMVAAGVKK
+761 VAGVTMVAAGVKK

>member
-34 TGAATVYKAADAVS
+34 TGAATVYKAADAAS

-86 DGQILEYSINAST
+86 DGQISEYTINASA
-99 VAAIDINGQEY
+99 VAAIDIGEKQHY
-110 YGNYYFDGEMQ
+110 ANYYYAGEMNQ
-121 TITNPVVTDCTVDV
+121 IINPNISNCTLSEPTQEDLDVISTWSISAGDLVVVNSSLFSNLEAL
-135 SKVTGVEV
+135 SKVQAETDGTETAL
-143 FDNWNIKEGN
+143 K
-153 IAVVNYSLFTQL
+153 
-165 AKISSDK
+165 SSDFINQA
-172 VAADKKTAEEAGI
+172 VDKAEEANASAI
-185 EYTGPEAT
+185 
-193 TAYEYVLQA
+193 V
-202 TEKAYG
+202 
-208 KEAAAMIIYNDSS
+208 IYNDTGLRSQS
-221 IGSLSIK
+221 VK
-228 DSNWNAL
+228 V
-235 SGNKVPVIAV
+235 SGNTIPVIGA
-245 NTPLGE
+245 NTVIGE
-251 DILAGKA
+251 ELISNAG
-258 NSISALNRSISWNVE
+258 NISISKVERPISWNVE

-299 PGATDNASAVAAIL
+299 PGATDNASAVAAVL

-334 GGEEEGLLGSA
+334 GGEEAGLLGSA
-345 AFVSRIPEEDKA
+345 ALVSQIPEEDKA

-416 RWFKYGYSD
+416 RWFKYGSSD

-503 VAADADQL
+503 VAADTEQL
-511 SYLYDEVVYV
+511 SYLYDEIVYV
-521 FEKADGTTTET
+521 FEKADGTTTQT
-532 TGYASKDYAAI
+532 TGYAANDYAVI
-543 APENATLVSAKGVG
+543 APADATLVSAQGVG

-566 YDKPITE
+566 FDKPKTE

-584 AAPESSDTNFVDTDT
+584 AAPESSDTNFVDTGT

-614 IIVEFKDVNNDAYE
+614 ITVEFKDVNNDAYE

-653 LMEIQIPLSK
+653 LMEIQIPLSE
-663 EMQGYKYYQVAYL
+663 EMKGYKYYQVAYL
-676 EDGQIVEKINATV
+676 ENGQIVEKINATV
-689 KGDMLVFVTD
+689 KGDILVFVTD

-721 TVAKATNANSSST
+721 TLAKATNANSSST
-734 DNQTDTSTSTPVT
+734 DNQTDTSASTPIT

-756 VLLMT
+756 MLLMT
-761 VAGATMVAAGVKK
+761 VAGVTMVAAGVKK

>member
-86 DGQILEYSINAST
+86 DGQISEYTINASA
-99 VAAIDINGQEY
+99 VAAIDIGEKQY
-110 YGNYYFDGEMQ
+110 YANYYYAGEMNQ
-121 TITNPVVTDCTVDV
+121 IINPNISNCTLSEPTQEDLDVISTWNISAGDLVVVNSSLFSDLEAL
-135 SKVTGVEV
+135 SKVQAETDGTETAL
-143 FDNWNIKEGN
+143 K
-153 IAVVNYSLFTQL
+153 
-165 AKISSDK
+165 SSDFINQ
-172 VAADKKTAEEAGI
+172 AIDKAEEANASAI
-185 EYTGPEAT
+185 
-193 TAYEYVLQA
+193 V
-202 TEKAYG
+202 
-208 KEAAAMIIYNDSS
+208 IYNDTGLRSQS
-221 IGSLSIK
+221 VK
-228 DSNWNAL
+228 V
-235 SGNKVPVIAV
+235 SGNTIPVIGA
-245 NTPLGE
+245 NTVIGE
-251 DILAGKA
+251 ELISNAG
-258 NSISALNRSISWNVE
+258 NISISKVERPISWNVE

-299 PGATDNASAVAAIL
+299 PGATDNASAVAAVL

-334 GGEEEGLLGSA
+334 GGEEAGLLGSA
-345 AFVSRIPEEDKA
+345 AFVSQIPEEDKA

-416 RWFKYGYSD
+416 RWFKYGSSD

-444 ESDDIED
+444 KSDDIED
-451 INHTYKDNMVDNY
+451 INHTYKDNIVDNY

-503 VAADADQL
+503 VAADTEQL
-511 SYLYDEVVYV
+511 SYLYDEIVYV
-521 FEKADGTTTET
+521 FEKADGTTTQT
-532 TGYASKDYAAI
+532 TGYAANDYAVI
-543 APENATLVSAKGVG
+543 APADATLVSAQGVG

-566 YDKPITE
+566 FDKPKTE

-584 AAPESSDTNFVDTDT
+584 AAPESSDTNFVDTGT

-614 IIVEFKDVNNDAYE
+614 ITVEFKDVNNDAYE

-653 LMEIQIPLSK
+653 LMEIQMPLSE
-663 EMQGYKYYQVAYL
+663 EMKGYKYYQVAYL
-676 EDGQIVEKINATV
+676 ENGQIVEKINATV
-689 KGDMLVFVTD
+689 KGDILVFVTD

-721 TVAKATNANSSST
+721 TLAKATNANSSST
-734 DNQTDTSTSTPVT
+734 DNQTDTSTSTPIT

-756 VLLMT
+756 MLLMT
-761 VAGATMVAAGVKK
+761 VAGVTMVAAGVKK

>member
-26 SSASAMAD
+26 SSASAMVD
-34 TGAATVYKAADAVS
+34 TGAATVYKAADAAS

-86 DGQILEYSINAST
+86 DGQISEYTINASA
-99 VAAIDINGQEY
+99 VAAIDIGEKQHY
-110 YGNYYFDGEMQ
+110 ANYYYAGEMNQ
-121 TITNPVVTDCTVDV
+121 IINPNISNCTLSEPTQEDLDVISTWSISAGDLVVVNSSLFSNLEAL
-135 SKVTGVEV
+135 SKVQAETDGTETAL
-143 FDNWNIKEGN
+143 K
-153 IAVVNYSLFTQL
+153 
-165 AKISSDK
+165 SSDFINQA
-172 VAADKKTAEEAGI
+172 VDKAEEANASAI
-185 EYTGPEAT
+185 
-193 TAYEYVLQA
+193 V
-202 TEKAYG
+202 
-208 KEAAAMIIYNDSS
+208 IYNDTGLRSQS
-221 IGSLSIK
+221 VK
-228 DSNWNAL
+228 V
-235 SGNKVPVIAV
+235 SGNTIPVIGA
-245 NTPLGE
+245 NTVIGE
-251 DILAGKA
+251 ELISNAG
-258 NSISALNRSISWNVE
+258 NISISKVERPISWNVE

-299 PGATDNASAVAAIL
+299 PGATDNASAVAAVL

-334 GGEEEGLLGSA
+334 GGEEAGLLGSA
-345 AFVSRIPEEDKA
+345 AFVSQIPEEDKA

-416 RWFKYGYSD
+416 RWFKYGSSD

-451 INHTYKDNMVDNY
+451 INHTYKDNIVDNY

-503 VAADADQL
+503 VAADTEQL
-511 SYLYDEVVYV
+511 SYLYDEIVYV
-521 FEKADGTTTET
+521 FEKADGTTTQT
-532 TGYASKDYAAI
+532 TGYAANDYAVI
-543 APENATLVSAKGVG
+543 APADATLVSAQGVG

-566 YDKPITE
+566 FDKPKTE

-584 AAPESSDTNFVDTDT
+584 AAPESSDTNFVDTGT

-614 IIVEFKDVNNDAYE
+614 ITVEFKDVNNDAYE

-653 LMEIQIPLSK
+653 LMEIQMPLSE
-663 EMQGYKYYQVAYL
+663 EMKGYKYYQVAYL
-676 EDGQIVEKINATV
+676 ENGQIVEKINATV
-689 KGDMLVFVTD
+689 KGDILVFVTD

-721 TVAKATNANSSST
+721 TLAKATNANSSAT
-734 DNQTDTSTSTPVT
+734 DNQTDTSTSTPIT

-761 VAGATMVAAGVKK
+761 VAGVTMVAAGVKK